1 MTQEEIEAIN
11 EFYGEQILAMKI
23 KQIEK
28 EREEALAQENLTEE
42 AKLAIKLYYENKTTK
57 AIEDEREKRKKEK
70 KKKDKEEEEEE
81 KIKFATLLKI
91 AQDYSKKLA
100 ETFKNVAKKIA
111 STMKSIISGIG
122 NIFSK
127 LFEFNPDDA
136 LTNLLIFEDKVLT
149 FFVETLPKLPKFF
162 ESAVNSIVHTIQQI
176 LTAIDFDMLAD
187 ILGQIVNSLGGLIT
201 NISKHLTANAD
212 KLTKGFVKLV
222 KAIIQN
228 IADWIASGGWK
239 EFLELLFTIQ
249 VALETAI
256 TENIDEFA
264 ETVAKMLPDLVDFL
278 IKSIV
283 SASRTFGKIAKTL
296 MPLIAKIITAIVD
309 VITSNEVLNASLEAI
324 EGLVE
329 GLIPA
334 IVEIIV
340 RAGPKL
346 MNFLSFKLPSIVPQ
360 LIITVIN
367 AILNALET
375 MDFSEIVEA
384 FFDGVEDALSSF
396 SIGGLANSLSKLLKK
411 IMSLE
416 FWNNVLSNF
425 ATSIGTLL
433 AEVVEQV
440 FSNPFSLLGIGSSG
454 KGSSGGGSSG
464 GNIGDTI
471 GDILTGG
478 LWSGA
483 KKLLGFAN
491 GTNGASKGLAI
502 VGEAGPEL
510 VRFNG
515 GEQVL
520 NNRNTQKALAGAG
533 GKSNTFNVT
542 FNNTK
547 DTTAFTMIQQLKQY
561 NRQMAINGIV

>member
-1 MTQEEIEAIN
+1 
-11 EFYGEQILAMKI
+11 
-23 KQIEK
+23 
-28 EREEALAQENLTEE
+28 
-42 AKLAIKLYYENKTTK
+42 
-57 AIEDEREKRKKEK
+57 
-70 KKKDKEEEEEE
+70 EEEEE

-201 NISKHLTANAD
+201 NISKHITANAD

-454 KGSSGGGSSG
+454 KGSSGGGSSSK
-464 GNIGDTI
+464 DF
-471 GDILTGG
+471 DPLDFVDPLG
-478 LWSGA
+478 LRH
-483 KKLLGFAN
+483 LFGFAN
-491 GTNGASKGLAI
+491 GTNGASKGLAL

-547 DTTAFTMIQQLKQY
+547 DTTAFTMMSQLKQY
-561 NRQMAINGIV
+561 NRQLAINGIM